1 MVSRSLLHSVV
12 VGLAFRATRVGLT
25 FATLG
30 SICTVGLALL
40 VAGGLT
46 EAATLR
52 EQRSYLLGLEN
63 ARTVVCALCLHKQL
77 QGVGNGHDVRV
88 RQSTRPIFVILL

>member
-1 MVSRSLLHSVV
+1 M
-12 VGLAFRATRVGLT
+12 T

-30 SICTVGLALL
+30 SIRTVGLALL
-40 VAGGLT
+40 VTGGLT

-63 ARTVVCALCLHKQL
+63 ARTVCTLCLHEQL

-88 RQSTRPIFVILL
+88 RQSTRPIFVILLENGG

>member
-1 MVSRSLLHSVV
+1 M
-12 VGLAFRATRVGLT
+12 T

-30 SICTVGLALL
+30 SICTVGLSLL

-88 RQSTRPIFVILL
+88 RQSTRPIFVILLENGG